1 QRTAVLRSPSSA
13 SVAVAARSTGFPVM
27 SEVPL
32 VGAAIDTAG
41 ATFGGR
47 TMTVRC
53 ARPVSPPRSVAEAVM
68 RCVPAL
74 RRVVAKLAPE
84 PMSPSRSELHG
95 RDVGVADADAHLRLA
110 VERVAVGRPGG
121 DDVRAGGER
130 GRADGRA
137 GAEGAVAARR
147 PLDLARDVAVP
158 GVAGGCG
165 EGDRVVAEA
174 DRAVGR
180 RAD

>member
-1 QRTAVLRSPSSA
+1 MSATAAKVTVAGTTLMVMVAVVMPPSRSVAEALMVCDPTERLARTTVPPVPSAPSRLEAQRTTAPRSPSSA

-41 ATFGGR
+41 AMFGGR

-74 RRVVAKLAPE
+74 RRVVAKHTP
-84 PMSPSRSELHG
+84 
-95 RDVGVADADAHLRLA
+95 
-110 VERVAVGRPGG
+110 
-121 DDVRAGGER
+121 
-130 GRADGRA
+130 
-137 GAEGAVAARR
+137 
-147 PLDLARDVAVP
+147 
-158 GVAGGCG
+158 
-165 EGDRVVAEA
+165 AEA
-174 DRAVGR
+174 VKR
-180 RAD
+180 